1 MEESSPLSPL
11 APRRRFQSP
20 CRVPIEF
27 RRYQT
32 FSRRRSIH
40 RSRLYCLRFFGGRTA
55 EGSRREI
62 RSFDENVSPFRSSP
76 REGPSPHPWLRR
88 SNGRFDKRRLQGP
101 SGKCK
106 SSSWISLWGQLCVA
120 RALPRHPHRAR
131 LHDEPGVILPYTR
144 RQEAERRRRPSSARR
159 IGSAPDDPIKNE
171 PRRGFP
177 LFVISHLTIIC
188 FNYFLIMVNSR
199 GA

>member
-62 RSFDENVSPFRSSP
+62 RSYDENVSPFRSSP

-131 LHDEPGVILPYTR
+131 LHDEPGVILTLAGR
-144 RQEAERRRRPSSARR
+144 RQRGGIVHHRHVGSGQPRMILSKMNPVVVFPSS
-159 IGSAPDDPIKNE
+159 SSPTSQS
-171 PRRGFP
+171 
-177 LFVISHLTIIC
+177 FVSITS
-188 FNYFLIMVNSR
+188 
-199 GA
+199 